1 MLCPFSTDIV
11 PAKIERG
18 ECLYWSIMAD
28 MQSIRRQV
36 VLPCCCVVLEPDVV
50 PLQHRYCS
58 REDRAWWVSILI
70 DNGGYAVDQKTSC
83 LTVLWCSAWARCC
96 AQSWNRSKFFGPDRT
111 GRSDFS
117 DRTGPADTGRS
128 IFLTGPVKNRQK
140 PGRSKFWTWPA
151 KNRSLIIL
159 DLTGEKPL
167 RCMYQF
173 TNQFFRET
181 VCRFSSTET

>member
-1 MLCPFSTDIV
+1 MVRICAW
-11 PAKIERG
+11 PASWPNFLS
-18 ECLYWSIMAD
+18 LYKSLK
-28 MQSIRRQV
+28 QSRNSHFWPLMNNYLEKNK
-36 VLPCCCVVLEPDVV
+36 LPVRDFF
-50 PLQHRYCS
+50 
-58 REDRAWWVSILI
+58 II
-70 DNGGYAVDQKTSC
+70 
-83 LTVLWCSAWARCC
+83 ARD
-96 AQSWNRSKFFGPDRT
+96 QSWNRSKFFGPDRT

-117 DRTGPADTGRS
+117 DRTGPVDTGRS

-140 PGRSKFWTWPA
+140 TGRSKFWTWPA

-159 DLTGEKPL
+159 DLTGEKPV